1 MIVRAALVTIGDGA
15 PPEPAACSL
24 VIGNFDGVHLGHQ
37 SVLREAVGEARA
49 RGLVACVLTFDP
61 HPAAVVGGAA
71 PPMLTTLER
80 RAELMGELGVERVYV
95 RAFDAAFAAWQ
106 AERFAEELV
115 ARVLRARVVVV
126 GQNFRFGAQRAGD
139 LPLLRTLGARLGFDV
154 RVHAIARDAEG
165 PFSSSRA
172 RDAIAIG
179 DLDEVGRVLGRPH
192 SITGVVIHG
201 DERGRTL
208 NFPTANLD
216 EVPEMVPDHGVYAV
230 RVERFDA
237 AAGQYTP
244 LGGGVTNIGLR
255 PSIGAGAG
263 GPRRTIETYV
273 LGFSGDLYGA
283 RLRLQLVAR
292 LRPEKKFA
300 SLDELRAQIAQDV
313 ALARGMLHRPGGT

>member
-1 MIVRAALVTIGDGA
+1 MIARAALLTIGDA
-15 PPEPAACSL
+15 AAPEPSACSL

-37 SVLREAVGEARA
+37 SVLREAIGEARA
-49 RGLVACVLTFDP
+49 RGLAACVLTFDP
-61 HPAAVVGGAA
+61 HPAAIVGGGA

-80 RAELMGELGVERVYV
+80 RGELMGELGVERVYV
-95 RAFDAAFAAWQ
+95 REFDAAFAAWQ

-115 ARVLRARVVVV
+115 SRVLRARVVVV

-172 RDAIAIG
+172 RDAIASG

-192 SITGVVIHG
+192 SITGVVVHG

-216 EVPEMVPDHGVYAV
+216 EVPEMVPAHGVYAV
-230 RVERFDA
+230 RVERFDPE
-237 AAGQYTP
+237 AGRYSP
-244 LGGGVTNIGLR
+244 LAGGVTNIGMR
-255 PSIGAGAG
+255 PSIEPGAG
-263 GPRRTIETYV
+263 GLRRTIETYV
-273 LGFSGDLYGA
+273 FGFSGDLYGV
-283 RLRLQLVAR
+283 RLRLHLVAR

-300 SLDELRAQIAQDV
+300 GLDELKDQIAQDV
-313 ALARGMLHRPGGT
+313 AQARGKLHSS

>member
-1 MIVRAALVTIGDGA
+1 MNASAALVRIGDDAA
-15 PPEPAACSL
+15 PSELGCSL

-49 RGLVACVLTFDP
+49 RGLSACVLTFDP
-61 HPAAVVGGAA
+61 HPAAVVGAGA

-95 RAFDAAFAAWQ
+95 RTFDATFAAWQ

-115 ARVLRARVVVV
+115 ARVLRARAVVV
-126 GQNFRFGAQRAGD
+126 GQNFRFGAGRAGD
-139 LPLLRTLGARLGFDV
+139 LALLRAVGARVGFDV

-172 RDAIAIG
+172 RDAIAAG
-179 DLDEVGRVLGRPH
+179 HLDEVGRVLGRPH
-192 SITGVVIHG
+192 SLSGVVVHG

-216 EVPEMVPDHGVYAV
+216 EVPEMVPAHGVYAV
-230 RVERFDA
+230 RVERFDT
-237 AAGQYTP
+237 GSGRYLP
-244 LGGGVTNIGLR
+244 LAGGVTNIGLR
-255 PSIGAGAG
+255 PSVDAGAG
-263 GPRRTIETYV
+263 GARRTIETFV
-273 LGFSGDLYGA
+273 FGFSGDLYGE
-283 RLRLQLVAR
+283 RLRLHLVAS

-300 SLDELRAQIAQDV
+300 SLDELKEQIALDV
-313 ALARGMLHRPGGT
+313 ANARAKLNA

>member
-1 MIVRAALVTIGDGA
+1 MIARATLVAFGDGA
-15 PPEPAACSL
+15 APEPCACSL

-49 RGLVACVLTFDP
+49 RGLAACVLTFDP

-95 RAFDAAFAAWQ
+95 RDFDAAFAAWQ

-126 GQNFRFGAQRAGD
+126 GQNFRFGAKRSGD
-139 LPLLRTLGARLGFDV
+139 LALLRTLGARLGFDV
-154 RVHAIARDAEG
+154 RVHAIARDAQG

-172 RDAIAIG
+172 RDALASG

-192 SITGVVIHG
+192 AITGVVVRG
-201 DERGRTL
+201 DQRGRTL

-216 EVPEMVPDHGVYAV
+216 QVPEMVPAHGVYAV
-230 RVERFDA
+230 RVERLDA
-237 AAGQYTP
+237 ATSEYRP
-244 LGGGVTNIGLR
+244 LAGGVTNIGVR
-255 PSIGAGAG
+255 PSVDAG
-263 GPRRTIETYV
+263 GLRQTIETYL

-283 RLRLQLVAR
+283 RLRLQLIAR
-292 LRPEKKFA
+292 LRPEQKFA
-300 SLDELRAQIAQDV
+300 SLDELKEQIARDV
-313 ALARGMLHRPGGT
+313 AQARGKLHS